1 MSGRVQAALVTVAK
15 RALPRAIVRR
25 FIRHQD
31 GTSAIE
37 FGLVAAPFLA
47 LIFAIM
53 ETAIVFFAGQTLETA
68 AADGARL
75 IMTGQAQSAGFNQAA
90 FKQAVCAK
98 IYGLFNCNSGLY
110 IDVKSYSSFATID
123 TNKPITNGTFDASQF
138 GYSPGGP
145 SEIVVVRLMYQW
157 PVYVSLL
164 GMNLGDVSGGKRLLM
179 ATYAFR
185 NEPYQ

>member
-1 MSGRVQAALVTVAK
+1 MDVVMSGRMQAAFVVGAK
-15 RALPRAIVRR
+15 RLLRSRMLRR
-25 FIRHQD
+25 FVRQQD

-98 IYGLFNCNSGLY
+98 IYGLFNC
-110 IDVKSYSSFATID
+110 
-123 TNKPITNGTFDASQF
+123 
-138 GYSPGGP
+138 
-145 SEIVVVRLMYQW
+145 
-157 PVYVSLL
+157 
-164 GMNLGDVSGGKRLLM
+164 
-179 ATYAFR
+179 
-185 NEPYQ
+185 